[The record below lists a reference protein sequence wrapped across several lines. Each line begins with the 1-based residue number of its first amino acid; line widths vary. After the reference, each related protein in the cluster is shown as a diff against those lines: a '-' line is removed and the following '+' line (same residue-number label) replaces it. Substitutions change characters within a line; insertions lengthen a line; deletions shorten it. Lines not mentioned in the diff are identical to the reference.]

1 MSPRSNFNRSLLRDL
16 SMIAIGMLRAK
27 IIGQKWGTTS
37 GGSIRYGTVAYILGQ
52 YHWFSETYGSLKWE
66 CDDFLS
72 GKESFGL

>member
-1 MSPRSNFNRSLLRDL
+1 
-16 SMIAIGMLRAK
+16 MLRAK
-27 IIGQKWGTTS
+27 IIGQNWGTTS
-37 GGSIRYGTVAYILGQ
+37 GGSTRYGTVAYVLGQ